1 MENKFIRYDKLSK
14 WNIITVSSYLLVSFF
29 LLPYCLLKK
38 NNHTD
43 LLFFYGMG
51 TQLFIYF
58 FQYRALR
65 NFNYFLIWILIG
77 IIHFFIFIGIKD
89 DPQFALAHGNAV
101 LGLRNTIISLALFQ
115 FLRFMSL
122 IIQDKEFVVP
132 SKGSSYDLFF
142 ERKLTIIDVICFII
156 FMGVT
161 IFLIL

>member
-1 MENKFIRYDKLSK
+1 MENKYIRFEKLSK
-14 WNIITVSSYLLVSFF
+14 WNIITVFSYLLISFF
-29 LLPYCLLKK
+29 LFPYCLNSKFERK
-38 NNHTD
+38 D
-43 LLFFYGMG
+43 ILFMYGLG

-65 NFNYFLIWILIG
+65 NFNYFLIWIVIG

-89 DPQFALAHGNAV
+89 DPQFALAHGNAT